1 MGFTH
6 LHVHT
11 EYSLLD
17 GACRI
22 GRLAKRAKELGQTAL
37 AITDHG
43 VMYGAVEFYEACK
56 AEGIKPII
64 GCEVYVAARNHT
76 DKVHEYDSENSHL
89 ILLCKNRQGYQ
100 NLIKL
105 VSKSFVDGFYNK
117 PRIDH
122 ELLKEHHEG
131 LIALSACLAGEIPK
145 ALSDG
150 DYQKAVDRA
159 KWYESVFGK
168 DNYFIEIQNH
178 GIDEQ
183 IRILP
188 QLARLSKETGIPLV
202 ATNDVHYI
210 ERSDSLVQKV
220 LVCIQTNHTVDE
232 DNPLGYQTDNF
243 YLKSG
248 DEMAELFSAY
258 PEAIENTGK
267 IADRC
272 NVEFTFGQTKLPLFD
287 IGDVDHFEYFR
298 KMCYDGLYRIYGKN
312 PDKSVIDR
320 LEYELSVINSMG
332 YIDYYLI
339 VQDFVRYA
347 KEHNIP
353 VGPGRGS
360 GAGSLC
366 AYCVGITGIDPIKH
380 ELIFERFLNP
390 ERVSMPDFDIDF
402 CYVRRQEVIDYVVRK
417 YGADHVAQ
425 IVTFG
430 TLKARAAIRDVAR
443 VLALPYATADR
454 VAKMIPSELNAT
466 IEKALGE
473 SDELRQM
480 YENDQTIHNLIDLSQ
495 KIEGMPRHASRHAA
509 GVVITRDPVDE
520 YVPLATNDDAV
531 VTQFTM
537 TTLERLGLLK
547 MDFLGL
553 RNLTVIDD
561 TAKMIKRRDP
571 DFDIEKIPLDD
582 KRTFAMFSDGQTNGV
597 FQFESP
603 GMKRVLSNLK
613 PTNIEDIIA
622 VLSLYRPGP
631 MESIPT
637 YIANRHSGK
646 ATYLAPQL
654 EPILKVTYGCLVY
667 QEQVMQVFRDLAGY
681 SFGRAD
687 IVRRAM
693 SKKKHDVME
702 RERQAFVYGDDDCD
716 GAVKRGVSEKAANE
730 IFDSMSSFASY
741 AFNKSHAAAYA
752 YVAYRTAY
760 LKCHYSREYM
770 ASLLTGFLDSTA
782 KVTENIAECH
792 RMGIPV
798 MPPHVNE
805 SQKGFAVYNKAIRF
819 GLLAVKNLGG
829 GVIDRMITEREQKGP
844 YTSLYDFCDRLFDKD
859 LNRRAVESL
868 IKCGAFDGLGANRHQ
883 MMDSVDDIFDQ
894 LSARQRNNVEGQI
907 GFFGLVDDSEQIDD
921 GFVFPDVE
929 EYPEKTLL
937 NMERDITGL
946 YLSGHP
952 MADYEQR
959 AGQIGAVNI
968 CDILDDDENNEYT
981 DGKRVRLLVQIS
993 SIKQKATKSGQQM
1006 AFLTV
1011 EDMYGSIS
1019 AMLFPKTLAAY
1030 SAFIR
1035 PDEVIAIDGKITVRE
1050 ERAPEIIVESIYR
1063 PESVPPKPIDFRV
1076 ERASGHP
1083 QHDRYSPET
1092 GALSQ
1097 SDTPSHKGSLY
1108 IRVPSF
1114 ESEQYKRAKAITD
1127 LYRGRTRL
1135 IIVCTET
1142 AKRFVA
1148 PEHMWV
1154 DPTGRLIDSLCD
1166 LLGEENVAM
1175 RK

>member
-1 MGFTH
+1 MSFVH

-22 GRLAKRAKELGQTAL
+22 GKLARAAKELGQEAL

-43 VMYGAVEFYEACK
+43 VMYGAVEFYEVCK

-64 GCEVYVAARNHT
+64 GCEVYVAARSHT
-76 DKVHEYDSENSHL
+76 DKVHEFDAEYYHL

-117 PRIDH
+117 PRVDH
-122 ELLKEHHEG
+122 ELLEKYHDG
-131 LIALSACLAGEIPK
+131 LIAMSACLAGEIPR
-145 ALSDG
+145 ALSAN
-150 DYQKAVDRA
+150 DYNQALNTA

-168 DNYFIEIQNH
+168 ENFYIEIQNH

-183 IRILP
+183 IRVLP
-188 QLARLSKETGIPLV
+188 QLVRLARETGIPLV

-210 ERSDSLVQKV
+210 EKTDSLMQKV
-220 LVCIQTNHTVDE
+220 LVCIQTNHTIDE
-232 DNPLGYQTDNF
+232 DNPLGYETDNF
-243 YLKSG
+243 YLKSSQ
-248 DEMAELFSAY
+248 EMAELFSAY

-272 NVEFTFGQTKLPLFD
+272 NVDFTFGDTKLPLFD
-287 IGDVDHFEYFR
+287 IGKQDHYEYFR
-298 KMCYDGLYRIYGKN
+298 NMCYDGLYRIYGDN
-312 PDKSVIDR
+312 PDKLITDR

-332 YIDYYLI
+332 YIDYFLI
-339 VQDFVRYA
+339 VQDFVHYA
-347 KEHNIP
+347 KKHDIP

-380 ELIFERFLNP
+380 DLIFERFLNP

-443 VLALPYATADR
+443 AMAIPYATADR
-454 VAKMIPSELNAT
+454 VAKLIPFTINAT
-466 IEKALGE
+466 IDKALND
-473 SDELRQM
+473 SAELKQM
-480 YENDQTIHNLIDLSQ
+480 YDNDSTIHNLINMSR
-495 KIEGMPRHASRHAA
+495 KVEGMPRHASRHAA
-509 GVVITRDPVDE
+509 GVVITRDPVNE

-561 TAKMIKRRDP
+561 TVKMIRRRDP
-571 DFDIEKIPLDD
+571 DFDIENIPLND
-582 KRTFAMFSDGQTNGV
+582 KKTFAMFSDGQTNGV

-603 GMKRVLSNLK
+603 GMKRVLTQLK
-613 PTNIEDIIA
+613 PTGIEDIIA

-631 MESIPT
+631 MESVPK
-637 YIANRHSGK
+637 YISNRHSGNVSY
-646 ATYLAPQL
+646 TTPQL
-654 EPILKVTYGCLVY
+654 EPILKVTHGCLVY
-667 QEQVMQVFRDLAGY
+667 QEQVMQVFRELAGY
-681 SFGRAD
+681 SYGRAD

-702 RERQAFVYGDDDCD
+702 RERHSFIYGDGECD

-730 IFDSMSSFASY
+730 IFDNMSSFASY

-760 LKCHYSREYM
+760 LKCHYGREYM
-770 ASLLTGFLDSTA
+770 ASLLSGFLDSAT
-782 KVTENIAECH
+782 KVSENIAECH

-798 MPPHVNE
+798 FAPHVNE

-829 GVIDRMITEREQKGP
+829 GVIDRLIAERDRNGNFKD
-844 YTSLYDFCDRLFDKD
+844 LYDFCDRLFGQD

-868 IKCGAFDGLGANRHQ
+868 VKCGAFDGLGANRHQ
-883 MMDSVDDIFDQ
+883 MMDSIDEIFEQ
-894 LSARQRNNVEGQI
+894 LSARQRNNVDGQI
-907 GFFGLVDDSEQIDD
+907 GLFGLTDDSYDTQSLYSYPN
-921 GFVFPDVE
+921 VP

-937 NMERDITGL
+937 NMERDVTGL

-959 AGQIGAVNI
+959 AVDIGAVNI
-968 CDILDDDENNEYT
+968 CDILDDDENNEYK
-981 DGKRVRLLVQIS
+981 DGKRIRLLVQITDV
-993 SIKQKATKSGQQM
+993 KQKSTKSGQQM
-1006 AFLTV
+1006 AFLTA

-1019 AMLFPKTLAAY
+1019 VMLFPKTFASYAALIQLD
-1030 SAFIR
+1030 A
-1035 PDEVIAIDGKITVRE
+1035 VIVIDGKVSIRE
-1050 ERAPEIIVESIYR
+1050 ERDPEIIAENIYR
-1063 PESVPPKPIDFRV
+1063 CDSVPPISANYKSAQPRN
-1076 ERASGHP
+1076 E
-1083 QHDRYSPET
+1083 Q
-1092 GALSQ
+1092 
-1097 SDTPSHKGSLY
+1097 PSHKDIKSSKNEQSNNNGLY
-1108 IRVPSF
+1108 IRVPSL
-1114 ESEQYKRAKAITD
+1114 ESEQYRQAKNVIDSFNGT
-1127 LYRGRTRL
+1127 TRL
-1135 IIVCTET
+1135 IVVCSDSG
-1142 AKRFVA
+1142 KRFVA
-1148 PEHMWV
+1148 PQSSWV
-1154 DPTGRLIDSLCD
+1154 SVNGKMLDELRKI
-1166 LLGEENVAM
+1166 LGSDNVAV

>member
-1 MGFTH
+1 MGFVH

-22 GRLAKRAKELGQTAL
+22 KELAKAAKNLGQSAL

-56 AEGIKPII
+56 AEGVKPII
-64 GCEVYVAARNHT
+64 GCEVYVAARSHT
-76 DKVHEYDSENSHL
+76 DKVHELDSENNHL
-89 ILLCKNRQGYQ
+89 VLLCKNKLGYQ

-105 VSKSFVDGFYNK
+105 VSKGFVDGFYNK

-122 ELLKEHHEG
+122 ELLEQYHDG

-145 ALSDG
+145 ALSAN
-150 DYQKAVDRA
+150 DYNKAVETA
-159 KWYESVFGK
+159 KWYQNVFGK
-168 DNYFIEIQNH
+168 DNFFIEIQNH

-188 QLARLSKETGIPLV
+188 QLVRLSKETDIPLV

-210 ERSDSLVQKV
+210 EKSDSMIQKV
-220 LVCIQTNHTVDE
+220 LVCIQTGHTVDE
-232 DNPLGYQTDNF
+232 DNPLGYETDNF
-243 YLKSG
+243 YLKSEE
-248 DEMAELFSAY
+248 EMAALFSAY
-258 PEAIENTGK
+258 PEAIENSGK

-272 NVEFTFGQTKLPLFD
+272 NVEFTFGETKLPLFD
-287 IGDVDHFEYFR
+287 IGNKDHFEYFR
-298 KMCYDGLYRIYGKN
+298 EMCYNGLCRIYGDN
-312 PDKSVIDR
+312 PDKALIDR

-347 KEHNIP
+347 KDHNIP

-366 AYCVGITGIDPIKH
+366 AYLVGITGVDPIKH
-380 ELIFERFLNP
+380 DLIFERFLNP

-443 VLALPYATADR
+443 VLAIPYATADR
-454 VAKMIPSELNAT
+454 VAKLIPFELNAT
-466 IEKALGE
+466 IEKAL
-473 SDELRQM
+473 SDSPDLKLL
-480 YENDQTIHNLIDLSQ
+480 YDSDLTIKNLIDMSR

-509 GVVITRDPVDE
+509 GVVITRDRVDE

-561 TAKMIKRRDP
+561 TVKMIKRREP

-582 KRTFAMFSDGQTNGV
+582 KKTFALFSDGQTNGI
-597 FQFESP
+597 FQFESA
-603 GMKRVLSNLK
+603 GMKRVLTQLK
-613 PTNIEDIIA
+613 PTGIEDIIA

-631 MESIPT
+631 MESIPK
-637 YIANRHSGK
+637 YISNRHSGNT
-646 ATYLAPQL
+646 TYTAPQL

-667 QEQVMQVFRDLAGY
+667 QEQVMQVFRELAGY

-702 RERQAFVYGDDDCD
+702 RERNAFIYGDDDCE
-716 GAVKRGVSEKAANE
+716 GAVNKGVSEKAANE

-760 LKCHYSREYM
+760 LKSHYGREYM
-770 ASLLTGFLDSTA
+770 ASLLSGFLDSA
-782 KVTENIAECH
+782 NKVSENIAECH

-798 MPPHVNE
+798 LAPHVNE

-829 GVIDRMITEREQKGP
+829 GVIDRMLIEREKNGNFKD
-844 YTSLYDFCDRLFDKD
+844 LYDFCDRLFGQD

-868 IKCGAFDGLGANRHQ
+868 VKCGAFDGLGANRHQ
-883 MMDSVDDIFDQ
+883 MMDSIDGIFEQ
-894 LSARQRNNVEGQI
+894 LSSRQRNNVEGQF
-907 GFFGLVDDSEQIDD
+907 GFFDMTDDNFSSSS
-921 GFVFPDVE
+921 GYNYPDLP

-937 NMERDITGL
+937 NMERDVTGL

-952 MADYEQR
+952 MADYEQLSR
-959 AGQIGAVNI
+959 DIGATDI
-968 CDILDDDENNEYT
+968 SEILDDDETAEFT
-981 DGKRVRLLVQIS
+981 DGKRVRLLVQIT

-1006 AFLTV
+1006 AFLTA

-1019 AMLFPKTLAAY
+1019 VMLFPKTLAAY
-1030 SAFIR
+1030 GRLIQ
-1035 PDEVIAIDGKITVRE
+1035 PDAVLVVDGKISVRE
-1050 ERAPEIIVESIYR
+1050 ERAPEIIAENIYQPNAAPPFSGSKVVKTEKKP
-1063 PESVPPKPIDFRV
+1063 PEKPSN
-1076 ERASGHP
+1076 SG
-1083 QHDRYSPET
+1083 
-1092 GALSQ
+1092 
-1097 SDTPSHKGSLY
+1097 LY
-1108 IRVPSF
+1108 IRVPSL
-1114 ESEQYKRAKAITD
+1114 ESREYERAKRVLD
-1127 LYRGRTRL
+1127 LFGGNTRL
-1135 IIVCTET
+1135 IVVCSDTG
-1142 AKRFVA
+1142 KRFVA
-1148 PEHMWV
+1148 PTAMWV
-1154 DPTGRLIDSLCD
+1154 SVNEPMISELKDI
-1166 LLGEENVAM
+1166 LGADNVAV
-1175 RK
+1175 RE

>member
-1 MGFTH
+1 MGFVH
-6 LHVHT
+6 LHTHT

-22 GRLAKRAKELGQTAL
+22 KELAKAAKGLGQTAL

-56 AEGIKPII
+56 AEGVKPII
-64 GCEVYVAARNHT
+64 GCEVYVAARSHT
-76 DKVHEYDSENSHL
+76 DKVHELDSENNHL
-89 ILLCKNRQGYQ
+89 VLLCKNKQGYQ

-105 VSKSFVDGFYNK
+105 VSKAFVDGFYNK
-117 PRIDH
+117 PRVDH
-122 ELLKEHHEG
+122 DLLKQYHEG

-145 ALSDG
+145 ALSVN
-150 DYQKAVDRA
+150 DYQKAVETA
-159 KWYESVFGK
+159 KWYENVFGK
-168 DNYFIEIQNH
+168 DNFFIEIQNH

-210 ERSDSLVQKV
+210 EKSDSMMQKV
-220 LVCIQTNHTVDE
+220 LVCIQTGHTVDE
-232 DNPLGYQTDNF
+232 DNPLGYETDNF
-243 YLKSG
+243 YLKSEA
-248 DEMAELFSAY
+248 EMSELFSAY
-258 PEAIENTGK
+258 PEAIENSGK

-272 NVEFTFGQTKLPLFD
+272 NVEFTFGETKLPLFD
-287 IGDVDHFEYFR
+287 IGDKDHYEYFR
-298 KMCYDGLYRIYGKN
+298 DMCYKGLYRIYGEN
-312 PDKSVIDR
+312 PDKKLVDR
-320 LEYELSVINSMG
+320 LEYELSVIDSMG

-339 VQDFVRYA
+339 VGDFVQYA
-347 KEHNIP
+347 KDRNIP

-366 AYCVGITGIDPIKH
+366 AYLVGITGIDPIKH
-380 ELIFERFLNP
+380 DLIFERFLNP

-417 YGADHVAQ
+417 YGADRVAQ

-443 VLALPYATADR
+443 VLAIPYATADK
-454 VAKMIPSELNAT
+454 VAKLIPFELNAT
-466 IEKALGE
+466 IDKALTDSAE
-473 SDELRQM
+473 LKLMYDSDLA
-480 YENDQTIHNLIDLSQ
+480 IKNLIDMSR

-509 GVVITRDPVDE
+509 GVVITRDRVDE

-561 TAKMIKRRDP
+561 TVKMIKRREP

-582 KRTFAMFSDGQTNGV
+582 KKTFALFSDGQTNGV
-597 FQFESP
+597 FQFESA
-603 GMKRVLSNLK
+603 GMKRVLTQLK
-613 PTNIEDIIA
+613 PTGIEDIIA

-631 MESIPT
+631 MESIPK
-637 YIANRHSGK
+637 YISNRHSGNT
-646 ATYLAPQL
+646 TYLAPQL

-667 QEQVMQVFRDLAGY
+667 QEQVMQVFRELAGY

-702 RERQAFVYGDDDCD
+702 RERNAFIYGDGDCD
-716 GAVKRGVSEKAANE
+716 GAVKHGVSEKAANE

-760 LKCHYSREYM
+760 LKCHYGREYM
-770 ASLLTGFLDSTA
+770 ASLLSGFLDSA
-782 KVTENIAECH
+782 NKVSENIAECH

-798 MPPHVNE
+798 LPPQVNE

-829 GVIDRMITEREQKGP
+829 GVIDRMLTERQLNGNYKD
-844 YTSLYDFCDRLFDKD
+844 LYDFCDRLYGQD

-868 IKCGAFDGLGANRHQ
+868 IKCGAFDGLGANRRQ
-883 MMDSVDDIFDQ
+883 MMDSVDGIFEQ
-894 LSARQRNNVEGQI
+894 LNARQRNNVEGQL
-907 GFFGLVDDSEQIDD
+907 GFFGMSDDSLSSSD
-921 GFVFPDVE
+921 GYIYPDLP

-937 NMERDITGL
+937 NMERDVTGL

-952 MADYEQR
+952 MADYEQL
-959 AGQIGAVNI
+959 AGEIGATNI
-968 CDILDDDENNEYT
+968 SDILDDDETSGYT
-981 DGKRVRLLVQIS
+981 DGRRVRLLVQIAS
-993 SIKQKATKSGQQM
+993 VKQKATKSGQQM
-1006 AFLTV
+1006 AFLTA

-1019 AMLFPKTLAAY
+1019 VMLFPKTLSAY
-1030 SAFIR
+1030 GRFIQ
-1035 PDEVIAIDGKITVRE
+1035 PDAVVVIDGKISVRE
-1050 ERAPEIIVESIYR
+1050 ERDPEIIAENIYQPNAAPTFSDGKAPINR
-1063 PESVPPKPIDFRV
+1063 PQKKRASEAESV
-1076 ERASGHP
+1076 
-1083 QHDRYSPET
+1083 
-1092 GALSQ
+1092 
-1097 SDTPSHKGSLY
+1097 TPSPCKNVPPSNTGLF
-1108 IRVPSF
+1108 IRVPKL
-1114 ESEQYKRAKAITD
+1114 ESAEYERAKRVLD
-1127 LYRGRTRL
+1127 LFSGDTRL
-1135 IIVCTET
+1135 IVVCSDTG
-1142 AKRFVA
+1142 KRFVA
-1148 PEHMWV
+1148 PRTMWV
-1154 DPTGRLIDSLCD
+1154 NLNEPMLDELKTI
-1166 LLGEENVAM
+1166 LGDGNVAV
-1175 RK
+1175 RQ

>member
-1 MGFTH
+1 MSFVH

-22 GRLAKRAKELGQTAL
+22 GKLAHAAKELGQTAL

-43 VMYGAVEFYEACK
+43 VMYGAIEFYEACK

-64 GCEVYVAARNHT
+64 GCEVYVAARKHT
-76 DKVHEYDSENSHL
+76 DKVHEFDSENAHL
-89 ILLCKNRQGYQ
+89 ILLCKNKIGYQ

-122 ELLKEHHEG
+122 DLLEEYHEG
-131 LIALSACLAGEIPK
+131 LIALSACLAGEIPR
-145 ALSDG
+145 ALSAG
-150 DYQKAVDRA
+150 DYQKAVETA
-159 KWYESVFGK
+159 KWYQSVFGR
-168 DNYFIEIQNH
+168 DNYYIEIQNH

-183 IRILP
+183 IRVLP
-188 QLARLSKETGIPLV
+188 QLVRLSEETGIPLV
-202 ATNDVHYI
+202 ATNDVHYV
-210 ERSDSLVQKV
+210 EKSDSMVQKV

-243 YLKSG
+243 YLKSKE
-248 DEMAELFSAY
+248 EMTELFSAY
-258 PEAIENTGK
+258 PQAIKNTRL

-272 NVEFTFGQTKLPLFD
+272 NVDFTFGETKLPLFD
-287 IGDVDHFEYFR
+287 IGEVDHFEYFR
-298 KMCYDGLYRIYGKN
+298 KMCYDGLYHLYGK
-312 PDKSVIDR
+312 DVSRSIIDR

-339 VQDFVRYA
+339 VQDFVKYA
-347 KEHNIP
+347 KDRGIP

-443 VLALPYATADR
+443 TLAIPYATADR
-454 VAKMIPSELNAT
+454 VAKMIPFELNAT
-466 IEKALGE
+466 IEKALNDSE
-473 SDELRQM
+473 ELNEL
-480 YENDQTIHNLIDLSQ
+480 YKNDPTIRNLIDMSK

-561 TAKMIKRRDP
+561 TVKMIRRREP
-571 DFDIEKIPLDD
+571 DFDINKIPMND
-582 KRTFAMFSDGQTNGV
+582 KKTFALFSDGQTNGV
-597 FQFESP
+597 FQLESA
-603 GMKRVLSNLK
+603 GMKRVLSQLK
-613 PTNIEDIIA
+613 PTDIEDIIA

-637 YIANRHSGK
+637 YISNRHSGK
-646 ATYLAPQL
+646 ITYATPQL

-667 QEQVMQVFRDLAGY
+667 QEQVMQVFRELAGY

-702 RERQAFVYGDDDCD
+702 RERQAFIYGDADCD

-752 YVAYRTAY
+752 YVAYQTAY
-760 LKCHYSREYM
+760 LKTHYGREYM
-770 ASLLTGFLDSTA
+770 ASLLSGFLDSA
-782 KVTENIAECH
+782 SKVSQNIAECH

-798 MPPHVNE
+798 LPPHVNE
-805 SQKGFAVYNKAIRF
+805 SQKGFSVYNKAIRF
-819 GLLAVKNLGG
+819 GLLAVKNLGS
-829 GVIDRMITEREQKGP
+829 GVIDRMLVERKMKGEFKN
-844 YTSLYDFCDRLFDKD
+844 LYDFCERLFDRD

-868 IKCGAFDGLGANRHQ
+868 IKCGAFDGLGVNRHQ
-883 MMDSVDDIFDQ
+883 MMDSVDDIFEQ
-894 LSARQRNNVEGQI
+894 LSSRQRNNVEGQI
-907 GFFGLVDDSEQIDD
+907 GFFGMSDGSFDDADYI
-921 GFVFPDVE
+921 FPNVA

-937 NMERDITGL
+937 NMERDVTGL

-952 MADYEQR
+952 MSDYEDR
-959 AGQIGAVNI
+959 AAAINAANI
-968 CDILDDDENNEYT
+968 CDILDDDENNEYV
-981 DGKRVRLLVQIS
+981 DESRVRLLVQIT

-1011 EDMYGSIS
+1011 EDVYGSIS
-1019 AMLFPKTLAAY
+1019 AMLFPKKLAEYAR
-1030 SAFIR
+1030 FIK
-1035 PDEVIAIDGKITVRE
+1035 PDEVIVIDGKISIRE
-1050 ERAPEIIVESIYR
+1050 DRDPDIIVESIY
-1063 PESVPPKPIDFRV
+1063 PPSSVPPKPADNVKR
-1076 ERASGHP
+1076 RNSSASQNVDKNEDSG
-1083 QHDRYSPET
+1083 D
-1092 GALSQ
+1092 
-1097 SDTPSHKGSLY
+1097 LY
-1108 IRVPSF
+1108 IRIPSL
-1114 ESEQYKRAKAITD
+1114 ESDEYKRAAAVISEF
-1127 LYRGRTRL
+1127 RGNTRL
-1135 IIVCTET
+1135 VIVCTDT
-1142 AKRFVA
+1142 KKRLAA
-1148 PEHMWV
+1148 PQNMWV
-1154 DPTGRLIDSLCD
+1154 NANGVLIDQLCEI
-1166 LLGEENVAM
+1166 LGEENVAI
-1175 RK
+1175 KK

>member
-1 MGFTH
+1 MGFVH

-22 GRLAKRAKELGQTAL
+22 GKLAHAAKELGQTAL

-43 VMYGAVEFYEACK
+43 VMYGAVDFYEACR

-64 GCEVYVAARNHT
+64 GCEVYVAARSHT
-76 DKVHEYDSENSHL
+76 DKVHGLDSESSHL
-89 ILLCKNRQGYQ
+89 ILLCENQTGYQ

-117 PRIDH
+117 PRVDH
-122 ELLKEHHEG
+122 ELLEQYHEG
-131 LIALSACLAGEIPK
+131 LIALSACLAGEIPR
-145 ALSDG
+145 ALSAG
-150 DYQKAVDRA
+150 DYERA
-159 KWYESVFGK
+159 RETALWYDSVFGR
-168 DNYFIEIQNH
+168 DNFYIELQNH

-183 IRILP
+183 VRILP
-188 QLARLSKETGIPLV
+188 QLIRLSRDTGIPLV

-210 ERSDSLVQKV
+210 EKNDSMVQKV
-220 LVCIQTNHTVDE
+220 LVCIATNHTVDE
-232 DNPLGYQTDNF
+232 DNPLDFGTDQF

-248 DEMAELFSAY
+248 SEMSALFSSC
-258 PEAIENTGK
+258 PDAIENTGR
-267 IADRC
+267 IAERC

-287 IGDVDHFEYFR
+287 IGDVDHYEYFR
-298 KMCYDGLYRIYGKN
+298 KMCYDGLYRLYGDT
-312 PDKSVIDR
+312 PDKSLFDR
-320 LEYELSVINSMG
+320 LEYELGVIRDMG

-339 VQDFVRYA
+339 VQDFVSYA
-347 KEHNIP
+347 KRHDIP

-380 ELIFERFLNP
+380 DLIFERFLNP

-417 YGADHVAQ
+417 YSSDHVAQ

-443 VLALPYATADR
+443 AMAIPYATADR
-454 VAKMIPSELNAT
+454 VAKLVPFELHATIDKALADSSEL
-466 IEKALGE
+466 K
-473 SDELRQM
+473 QM
-480 YENDQTIHNLIDLSQ
+480 YDGDPTIRALIDMSR
-495 KIEGMPRHASRHAA
+495 KVEGMPRHASRHAA
-509 GVVITRDPVDE
+509 GVVITRDRVDE

-561 TAKMIKRRDP
+561 TVKMIKRREP

-582 KRTFAMFSDGQTNGV
+582 KKTFAMFSDGQTNGV
-597 FQFESP
+597 FQFESA
-603 GMKRVLSNLK
+603 GMKRVLTQLK
-613 PTNIEDIIA
+613 PTGIEDIIA

-631 MESIPT
+631 MESIPK
-637 YIANRHSGK
+637 YIANRHSGNI
-646 ATYLAPQL
+646 TYSAPQL

-667 QEQVMQVFRDLAGY
+667 QEQVMQVFRELAGY

-702 RERQAFVYGDDDCD
+702 RERRSFIYGDDECD

-741 AFNKSHAAAYA
+741 AFNKSHAAAYS

-760 LKCHYSREYM
+760 LKCRYGREYM
-770 ASLLTGFLDSTA
+770 ASLLTGFLDSPA
-782 KVTENIAECH
+782 KVAENIAECH

-798 MPPHVNE
+798 LPPHVNE
-805 SQKGFAVYNKAIRF
+805 SQKGFSVSNKSIRF
-819 GLLAVKNLGG
+819 GLLAVRNLGV
-829 GVIDRMITEREQKGP
+829 GVIDRLIAEREKNGAF
-844 YTSLYDFCDRLFDKD
+844 SDLYDFCSRLFGQDM
-859 LNRRAVESL
+859 NRRAVESL
-868 IKCGAFDGLGANRHQ
+868 IKCGAFDGLGANRRQ
-883 MMDSVDDIFDQ
+883 MMDSLDAILDR
-894 LSARQRNNVEGQI
+894 LGARHRSNVEGQI
-907 GFFGLVDDSEQIDD
+907 GFYEAAPDADSDTYIY
-921 GFVFPDVE
+921 PDLP

-937 NMERDITGL
+937 NMEREAAGM

-952 MADYEQR
+952 MSEYEQR
-959 AGQIGAVNI
+959 ARQIGAVNI
-968 CDILDDDENNEYT
+968 CDVLDDDADSEYK
-981 DGKRVRLLVQIS
+981 DGSSVRLLV
-993 SIKQKATKSGQQM
+993 SIASVKQKATKSGQQM
-1006 AFLTV
+1006 AFLIA

-1019 AMLFPKTLAAY
+1019 TMLFPKVYASNARL
-1030 SAFIR
+1030 IR
-1035 PDEVIAIDGKITVRE
+1035 PDAVLVIDGKVSVRE
-1050 ERAPEIIVESIYR
+1050 ERAPEIIAERFYLPDDPALNRTASSAKRAPTSASAGTPHATR
-1063 PESVPPKPIDFRV
+1063 PS
-1076 ERASGHP
+1076 A
-1083 QHDRYSPET
+1083 
-1092 GALSQ
+1092 
-1097 SDTPSHKGSLY
+1097 PSSRNGLY
-1108 IRVPSF
+1108 LRVPSADCR
-1114 ESEQYKRAKAITD
+1114 ELERAKAVLD
-1127 LYRGRTRL
+1127 LFEGRTRL
-1135 IIVCTET
+1135 IIVCADTG
-1142 AKRFVA
+1142 KRLVA
-1148 PEHMWV
+1148 PESMWV
-1154 DPTGRLIDSLCD
+1154 DINEPMLDELKYI
-1166 LLGEENVAM
+1166 LGENNVAVVE
-1175 RK
+1175 

>member
-1 MGFTH
+1 MGFVH

-22 GRLAKRAKELGQTAL
+22 KELAKAAKNLGQSAL

-56 AEGIKPII
+56 AEGVKPII
-64 GCEVYVAARNHT
+64 GCEVYVAARSHT
-76 DKVHEYDSENSHL
+76 DKVHELDSENSHL
-89 ILLCKNRQGYQ
+89 VLLCKNKQGYQ

-105 VSKSFVDGFYNK
+105 VSKGFVDGFYSK

-122 ELLKEHHEG
+122 ELLEQYHDG

-145 ALSDG
+145 ALAAN
-150 DYQKAVDRA
+150 DYNKAVDTA
-159 KWYESVFGK
+159 KWYENVFGK
-168 DNYFIEIQNH
+168 ENFFIEIQNH

-188 QLARLSKETGIPLV
+188 QLVRLSKETGIPLV

-210 ERSDSLVQKV
+210 EKSDSMIQKV
-220 LVCIQTNHTVDE
+220 LVCIQTGHTVDE
-232 DNPLGYQTDNF
+232 DNPLGYETDNF
-243 YLKSG
+243 YLKSEE
-248 DEMAELFSAY
+248 EMVALFSAY
-258 PEAIENTGK
+258 PEAIENSGK

-272 NVEFTFGQTKLPLFD
+272 NVEFAFGETKLPLFD
-287 IGDVDHFEYFR
+287 IGDRDHFEYFR
-298 KMCYDGLYRIYGKN
+298 EMCYNGLYRIYGDS
-312 PDKSVIDR
+312 PDKTLVDR
-320 LEYELSVINSMG
+320 LEYELSIIDSMG

-347 KEHNIP
+347 KDHGIP

-366 AYCVGITGIDPIKH
+366 AYLVGITGIDPIKH
-380 ELIFERFLNP
+380 DLIFERFLNP

-443 VLALPYATADR
+443 VLAIPYATADR
-454 VAKMIPSELNAT
+454 VAKLIPFELNAT
-466 IEKALGE
+466 IEKAL
-473 SDELRQM
+473 SDSPDLKLL
-480 YENDQTIHNLIDLSQ
+480 YDSDLTIKNLIDMSR

-509 GVVITRDPVDE
+509 GVVITRDRVDE
-520 YVPLATNDDAV
+520 YVPLATNDDSV

-561 TAKMIKRRDP
+561 TVKMIKRREP

-582 KRTFAMFSDGQTNGV
+582 KKTFALFSDGQTNGV
-597 FQFESP
+597 FQFESA
-603 GMKRVLSNLK
+603 GMKRVLTQLK
-613 PTNIEDIIA
+613 PTGIEDIIA

-631 MESIPT
+631 MESIPK
-637 YIANRHSGK
+637 YISNRHSGNT
-646 ATYLAPQL
+646 TYAAPQL

-667 QEQVMQVFRDLAGY
+667 QEQVMQVFRELAGY

-702 RERQAFVYGDDDCD
+702 RERNAFIYGDDDCE
-716 GAVKRGVSEKAANE
+716 GAVNHGVSEKAANE

-760 LKCHYSREYM
+760 LKCHYGREYM
-770 ASLLTGFLDSTA
+770 ASLLSGFLDSA
-782 KVTENIAECH
+782 NKVSENIAECH

-798 MPPHVNE
+798 LAPHVNE

-829 GVIDRMITEREQKGP
+829 GIIDRMLFERERNGNFKD
-844 YTSLYDFCDRLFDKD
+844 LYDFCDRLFGQD

-868 IKCGAFDGLGANRHQ
+868 VKCGAFDGLGANRHQ
-883 MMDSVDDIFDQ
+883 MMDSIDAIFEQ
-894 LSARQRNNVEGQI
+894 LSSRQRNNVEGQF
-907 GFFGLVDDSEQIDD
+907 GFFDMTDDNSSSSY
-921 GFVFPDVE
+921 GYNYPDVP

-937 NMERDITGL
+937 NMERDVTGL

-952 MADYEQR
+952 MADYEQLSR
-959 AGQIGAVNI
+959 DIGAT
-968 CDILDDDENNEYT
+968 DISEILGDDETAEFT

-993 SIKQKATKSGQQM
+993 SVKQKATKSGQQM

-1019 AMLFPKTLAAY
+1019 VMLFPKTLSAY
-1030 SAFIR
+1030 SRFIQ
-1035 PDEVIAIDGKITVRE
+1035 PDAVLVIDGKISVRE
-1050 ERAPEIIVESIYR
+1050 ERDPEIIAENIYQPNAAPPFSGAKVVKTSKTEKKP
-1063 PESVPPKPIDFRV
+1063 PEKPSN
-1076 ERASGHP
+1076 SG
-1083 QHDRYSPET
+1083 
-1092 GALSQ
+1092 
-1097 SDTPSHKGSLY
+1097 LY
-1108 IRVPSF
+1108 IRVPSL
-1114 ESEQYKRAKAITD
+1114 ESREYERAKRVLD
-1127 LYRGRTRL
+1127 LFGGDTRL
-1135 IIVCTET
+1135 IVVCSDTG
-1142 AKRFVA
+1142 KRFVA
-1148 PEHMWV
+1148 PSAMWV
-1154 DPTGRLIDSLCD
+1154 SVNEPMIAELKDI
-1166 LLGEENVAM
+1166 LGADNVAV
-1175 RK
+1175 RE

>member
-1 MGFTH
+1 MSFVH

-22 GRLAKRAKELGQTAL
+22 GKLAHAAKELGQTAL

-64 GCEVYVAARNHT
+64 GCEVYVAARSHT
-76 DKVHEYDSENSHL
+76 DKVHEYDSENAHL

-117 PRIDH
+117 PRVDH
-122 ELLKEHHEG
+122 DLLSQYHEG
-131 LIALSACLAGEIPK
+131 LIALSACLAGEVPRALSANEYAK
-145 ALSDG
+145 ALET
-150 DYQKAVDRA
+150 A
-159 KWYESVFGK
+159 KWYEGVFGK

-183 IRILP
+183 IRVLP
-188 QLARLSKETGIPLV
+188 QLVRLSKETGIPLV

-210 ERSDSLVQKV
+210 EKSDSMVQKV
-220 LVCIQTNHTVDE
+220 LVCIQTNHTIDE
-232 DNPLGYQTDNF
+232 DNPLGYETDNF
-243 YLKSG
+243 YLKSEA
-248 DEMAELFSAY
+248 EMAVLFSAY

-272 NVEFTFGQTKLPLFD
+272 NVEFTFGETKLPLFD
-287 IGDVDHFEYFR
+287 IGEQDHYEYFR
-298 KMCYDGLYRIYGKN
+298 NMCYNGLHRIYGAN
-312 PDKSVIDR
+312 PDKSLIDR
-320 LEYELSVINSMG
+320 LEYELSVISSMG

-380 ELIFERFLNP
+380 DLIFERFLNP

-443 VLALPYATADR
+443 VLAIPYATADR
-454 VAKMIPSELNAT
+454 VAKLIPFELNAT
-466 IEKALGE
+466 IDKALAD
-473 SDELRQM
+473 SDELREM
-480 YENDQTIHNLIDLSQ
+480 YENDPVMRNLIDMSR

-561 TAKMIKRRDP
+561 TVKMIKKREP

-582 KRTFAMFSDGQTNGV
+582 KKTFDMFSDGQTNGV
-597 FQFESP
+597 FQFESA
-603 GMKRVLSNLK
+603 GMKRVLTQLK
-613 PTNIEDIIA
+613 PTGIEDIIA

-631 MESIPT
+631 MESIPK
-637 YIANRHSGK
+637 YIANRHSGNI
-646 ATYLAPQL
+646 TYAAPQL

-667 QEQVMQVFRDLAGY
+667 QEQVMQVFRELAGY

-702 RERQAFVYGDDDCD
+702 RERQAFIYGDKDCD

-741 AFNKSHAAAYA
+741 AFNKSHAAAYS

-760 LKCHYSREYM
+760 LKCHYGREYM
-770 ASLLTGFLDSTA
+770 ASLLSGFLDSAT
-782 KVTENIAECH
+782 KVSENIAECH

-798 MPPHVNE
+798 LAPHVNE

-829 GVIDRMITEREQKGP
+829 GVIDRMLTERELRGNFKD
-844 YTSLYDFCDRLFDKD
+844 LYDFCERMSDKD

-883 MMDSVDDIFDQ
+883 MMDSVDDIFEQ
-894 LSARQRNNVEGQI
+894 LNARQRNNVEGQI
-907 GFFGLVDDSEQIDD
+907 GFFGISDSSS
-921 GFVFPDVE
+921 VNLNSYTYPDVP

-937 NMERDITGL
+937 NMERDVTGL

-959 AGQIGAVNI
+959 AAEIGAVNI
-968 CDILDDDENNEYT
+968 CDILDDDENNEYS
-981 DGKRVRLLVQIS
+981 DGKRVRLLVQITG
-993 SIKQKATKSGQQM
+993 IKKKATKSGQQM
-1006 AFLTV
+1006 AFLAA

-1019 AMLFPKTLAAY
+1019 VMLFPKTLT
-1030 SAFIR
+1030 SCLRLIQ
-1035 PDEVIAIDGKITVRE
+1035 PDAVIAVDGRVSVRE
-1050 ERAPEIIVESIYR
+1050 ERAPEIVAD
-1063 PESVPPKPIDFRV
+1063 SVYPPDFALPRFDAQKPIK
-1076 ERASGHP
+1076 RAAVPTAEQGHP
-1083 QHDRYSPET
+1083 SDSKKSASKNT
-1092 GALSQ
+1092 G
-1097 SDTPSHKGSLY
+1097 LY
-1108 IRVPSF
+1108 IRVPSLDSR
-1114 ESEQYKRAKAITD
+1114 EYERAKAVTD
-1127 LYRGRTRL
+1127 LFDGATRL
-1135 IIVCTET
+1135 IIVCSDTS
-1142 AKRFVA
+1142 KRFVA
-1148 PEHMWV
+1148 PRNMWV
-1154 DPTGRLIDSLCD
+1154 DINEPMLDELRSI
-1166 LLGEENVAM
+1166 LGKDNVAV
-1175 RK
+1175 RE